1 MVGHASGRRGDGED
15 VRKKLRKRQFRR
27 FGHQWVVL
35 VEIADE
41 EAVVA
46 VVMVEIADEEAR
58 MAVVIVVVERET
70 AVVVLENGFDKG
82 LPMAIR
88 MCGPKRAECIVR
100 CFQRSGG
107 SLSVMMSWIS
117 VRIWVPQMLTANLGD
132 LEREA
137 EVARLEPAVQDVAE
151 NYRLGIYSDLQWI

>member
-1 MVGHASGRRGDGED
+1 M
-15 VRKKLRKRQFRR
+15 
-27 FGHQWVVL
+27 L
-35 VEIADE
+35 VEIAEEE

-46 VVMVEIADEEAR
+46 VVMVEIADEEAG

-70 AVVVLENGFDKG
+70 AVVVLEDCFDKG

-88 MCGPKRAECIVR
+88 MCGPKRAKCIVR
-100 CFQRSGG
+100 RFQRSGG
-107 SLSVMMSWIS
+107 SLSAMVSWIS

-137 EVARLEPAVQDVAE
+137 EVARLETAVEDVAE

>member
-1 MVGHASGRRGDGED
+1 
-15 VRKKLRKRQFRR
+15 
-27 FGHQWVVL
+27 
-35 VEIADE
+35 
-41 EAVVA
+41 
-46 VVMVEIADEEAR
+46 

-70 AVVVLENGFDKG
+70 AVVVLEDGFDKG

-132 LEREA
+132 LEGEA
-137 EVARLEPAVQDVAE
+137 EVARLETAVEDVAE
-151 NYRLGIYSDLQWI
+151 NYRLGIYSDLQ

>member
-1 MVGHASGRRGDGED
+1 MVGHASGRRGAGED
-15 VRKKLRKRQFRR
+15 VRKKPRKRAFRR

-46 VVMVEIADEEAR
+46 VVIADEEAG

-70 AVVVLENGFDKG
+70 AVVVLEDCFDKG

-88 MCGPKRAECIVR
+88 MCGPKRAKCIVR

-132 LEREA
+132 LEGEA
-137 EVARLEPAVQDVAE
+137 EVARLETAVQDVAE
-151 NYRLGIYSDLQWI
+151 HYRLGIYSDLQWI

>member
-46 VVMVEIADEEAR
+46 VVMVEIADEEAVV
-58 MAVVIVVVERET
+58 AVVIVMVERET
-70 AVVVLENGFDKG
+70 AVVVL
-82 LPMAIR
+82 
-88 MCGPKRAECIVR
+88 
-100 CFQRSGG
+100 
-107 SLSVMMSWIS
+107 
-117 VRIWVPQMLTANLGD
+117 
-132 LEREA
+132 
-137 EVARLEPAVQDVAE
+137 
-151 NYRLGIYSDLQWI
+151 

>member
-1 MVGHASGRRGDGED
+1 MVGHASGRRGDGKE

-35 VEIADE
+35 VEIAEEE

-46 VVMVEIADEEAR
+46 VVMVEIADEEAG

-70 AVVVLENGFDKG
+70 AVVVLEDCFDKG
-82 LPMAIR
+82 VPMAIR

-100 CFQRSGG
+100 CSQRSGG

-117 VRIWVPQMLTANLGD
+117 VRIWVPQMLTANLCD
-132 LEREA
+132 LEGEA
-137 EVARLEPAVQDVAE
+137 EIARLETAVEDVAE
-151 NYRLGIYSDLQWI
+151 NYRLGIYLDLQ

>member
-46 VVMVEIADEEAR
+46 VV
-58 MAVVIVVVERET
+58 IVVVESET
-70 AVVVLENGFDKG
+70 AVVVL
-82 LPMAIR
+82 
-88 MCGPKRAECIVR
+88 
-100 CFQRSGG
+100 
-107 SLSVMMSWIS
+107 
-117 VRIWVPQMLTANLGD
+117 
-132 LEREA
+132 
-137 EVARLEPAVQDVAE
+137 
-151 NYRLGIYSDLQWI
+151 

>member
-15 VRKKLRKRQFRR
+15 VRKKLRKRKFRR

-70 AVVVLENGFDKG
+70 AVVVLEDCFDKG

-100 CFQRSGG
+100 RSQRSGG
-107 SLSVMMSWIS
+107 SSSVMMSWIS

-132 LEREA
+132 LEGEA
-137 EVARLEPAVQDVAE
+137 EVARLETAVQDVAE
-151 NYRLGIYSDLQWI
+151 HYRLGIYSDLQWI

>member
-1 MVGHASGRRGDGED
+1 MVGHASGRRGDGEEL
-15 VRKKLRKRQFRR
+15 RKKPRKRKFRR

-35 VEIADE
+35 VEIVDE

-46 VVMVEIADEEAR
+46 VVIADEEAVV
-58 MAVVIVVVERET
+58 AVVIVVVERET
-70 AVVVLENGFDKG
+70 AVVVLEDCFDKG

-88 MCGPKRAECIVR
+88 MCGPKRAKCSVR

-107 SLSVMMSWIS
+107 SLSLMMSWIS

-137 EVARLEPAVQDVAE
+137 EVARLETAVQDVAE